1 MKSDWTMPPPAPRR
15 RHLRLA
21 TAPVPAPEPEPV
33 PEPGVKLTPQ
43 EVRAM
48 AAVASHLRRRAG
60 RLPEDSILRAELLEA
75 AEYYALGADLAR
87 TATAHPQSRAS

>member
-21 TAPVPAPEPEPV
+21 TAPAPEPEPA
-33 PEPGVKLTPQ
+33 PDPGVKLTPQ

-60 RLPEDSILRAELLEA
+60 RLPEDSIVRAELLEA

-87 TATAHPQSRAS
+87 AATARPRSRAS